1 MSENENIIETIDEE
15 GNPIKFQLF
24 DVIEFNGQEY
34 AMLLPLDEEDEDAEP
49 ELVLMRLVA
58 DGDDEYSFE
67 TIDSEDEFNAV
78 AEYIANLEE
87 EYEEEDEV

>member
-24 DVIEFNGQEY
+24 DVIEFNEQEY